1 MGENGAERSR
11 EDAQPGKWIDYEDE
25 HGPVEQKEE
34 TASLPPL
41 KSFGKPWPQRSSV
54 VSSMDSTMWNTFSP
68 SGTLDW

>member
-1 MGENGAERSR
+1 MTSWNRESR
-11 EDAQPGKWIDYEDE
+11 K
-25 HGPVEQKEE
+25 KEE

-41 KSFGKPWPQRSSV
+41 KSFGEPRPHRSSV